1 MRLESAS
8 ARPCGRILKLT
19 TYSLHPTAPHSPLH
33 SFRAYADYNEIVLL
47 YGYVVLFAA
56 AFPLAP
62 LIAFM
67 MNVIEVHVD
76 AYKLTV
82 YGRPKPL
89 YAADIG
95 MWAYFLG
102 VMSTAS
108 VITNM
113 GLIIYSSPFFADW
126 SDWQKLLLFVIV
138 ENTMLVLKRTVEVRP
153 FTCH

>member
-1 MRLESAS
+1 M
-8 ARPCGRILKLT
+8 
-19 TYSLHPTAPHSPLH
+19 
-33 SFRAYADYNEIVLL
+33 LL

-82 YGRPKPL
+82 YGRPKPQ

-108 VITNM
+108 VISNM
-113 GLIIYSSPFFADW
+113 GLIIYSSPFFDEYRE
-126 SDWQKLLLFVIV
+126 DQKLLGFVIV
-138 ENTMLVLKRTVEVRP
+138 ENAMLVLKRTVEVREP
-153 FTCH
+153 TLQRTRHGTLYATPRVDTSPRFLFRCARFSARRSGCATESEGD

>member
-1 MRLESAS
+1 MYFFLA
-8 ARPCGRILKLT
+8 L
-19 TYSLHPTAPHSPLH
+19 
-33 SFRAYADYNEIVLL
+33 ADYNEIVLL

-62 LIAFM
+62 LIAYM
-67 MNVIEVHVD
+67 MNATEVHVD

-82 YGRPKPL
+82 YGRPKPQF
-89 YAADIG
+89 AADIG

-113 GLIIYSSPFFADW
+113 GLIIYSSPFFDEYRE
-126 SDWQKLLLFVIV
+126 DQKLLGFVIV
-138 ENTMLVLKRTVEVRP
+138 AKKSLLANISCGPTQKIENWSITDFSKMWIAI
-153 FTCH
+153 H